1 MTTGK
6 TIALTIQTF
15 VSKVMSLLFNML
27 SRCAIASLLRSK
39 SFNFTAAVI
48 VCSDFGAQE
57 NEVCH
62 CFHCFPILFAMK

>member
-39 SFNFTAAVI
+39 SFNLQLQSSSAVI
-48 VCSDFGAQE
+48 LE
-57 NEVCH
+57 
-62 CFHCFPILFAMK
+62 LKKMKSATVSIVSPSYLP